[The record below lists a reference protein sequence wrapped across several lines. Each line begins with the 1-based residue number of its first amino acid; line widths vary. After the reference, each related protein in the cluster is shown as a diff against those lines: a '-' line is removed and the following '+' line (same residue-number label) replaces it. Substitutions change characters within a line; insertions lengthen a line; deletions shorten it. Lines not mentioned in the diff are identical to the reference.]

1 MRELNPVGREGDSLL
16 LVTSD
21 GERFTLAVDETLVRT
36 IKEHRVPD
44 TNTNQLSPRQI
55 QDAIRSGVSIT
66 DLAETSGTSL
76 DLIERFAH
84 PVLEELVHMVEL
96 AKSVRVEQPADRFNE
111 VTKKP
116 FGELIEERLSQSSAK
131 LIDWSAKRGE
141 NGIWEISVSFSKN
154 DELGLATWA
163 FDPRKYLLTPE
174 TTLAANLS
182 NSNPKLDGLL
192 GPTTLPSNLRL
203 DLPEDVTVVSEDNLL
218 AFRNRRNQSQETE
231 ALVEVEPITAALPEE
246 TSVALITET
255 PEVVESIEPDTADV
269 PEETAESAPELS
281 STEPETV
288 KPSEPKKVRA
298 PMPSWD
304 QIVRGTQSDDGEAF

>member
-1 MRELNPVGREGDSLL
+1 MRELNPIGREGDSLL

-21 GERFTLAVDETLVRT
+21 GERFTLPVDETLVRT

-66 DLAETSGTSL
+66 ELAETSGTSL

-84 PVLEELVHMVEL
+84 PVLEELLHMVNL
-96 AKSVRVEQPADRFNE
+96 AKSVRVEQAADRFNE
-111 VTKKP
+111 VIKKP
-116 FGELIEERLSQSSAK
+116 FGELIEERLSQSNAQVIK
-131 LIDWSAKRGE
+131 WSAKRGE
-141 NGIWEISVSFSKN
+141 NAIWEVSVSFTKN
-154 DELGLATWA
+154 NETGLATWS

-192 GPTTLPSNLRL
+192 GPTTISRTLKVES
-203 DLPEDVTVVSEDNLL
+203 PEDVTVISEDNLL
-218 AFRNRRNQSQETE
+218 AFRSRRNQVQEVE
-231 ALVEVEPITAALPEE
+231 APVEVEPLTG
-246 TSVALITET
+246 
-255 PEVVESIEPDTADV
+255 DV
-269 PEETAESAPELS
+269 PEEKPVDSNTEVFEEVGGIEPYPSEVPEDLIETAPEQS
-281 STEPETV
+281 ESEPDTV
-288 KPSEPKKVRA
+288 KPAEPKKVRA

>member
-21 GERFTLAVDETLVRT
+21 GERFTLPVDETLVRT

-66 DLAETSGTSL
+66 ELAETSGTSL

-84 PVLEELVHMVEL
+84 PVLEELLHMVEL

-111 VTKKP
+111 VTKRP
-116 FGELIEERLSQSSAK
+116 FGELIEERLIQSNAQE
-131 LIDWSAKRGE
+131 IEWSAKRGE
-141 NGIWEISVSFSKN
+141 NAIWEVSVSFTKN
-154 DELGLATWA
+154 DETGLATWT

-192 GPTTLPSNLRL
+192 GPTTISRNSKLEA
-203 DLPEDVTVVSEDNLL
+203 PEDVTVISEDNLL
-218 AFRNRRNQSQETE
+218 AFRSRRNQLLESEVPVIGEPVTEAASEETLVNSKTE
-231 ALVEVEPITAALPEE
+231 ALDEIQV
-246 TSVALITET
+246 
-255 PEVVESIEPDTADV
+255 IEPDASDV
-269 PEETAESAPELS
+269 PEELI
-281 STEPETV
+281 EPEPQPSEPEPEAV
-288 KPSEPKKVRA
+288 KQAEPKKVRA